1 MLTHLLS
8 QHPRGV
14 RTSTL
19 VHRWGT
25 RASGALG
32 NLPKVRGKSYCR
44 SLNLNPGPESGP
56 AQGREGAGSG
66 LASTEGRRPTAR
78 GAGAAPGRLWAG
90 SAWLAVQIC
99 RGPRGLG
106 SDSHKETGSLTLLRK
121 GPCTPSSQASF
132 ARSPAV
138 PRVHTRGRPDP
149 TDGAAAAPGTCVS
162 DSHRVSVS
170 TCSGSETSPRAG
182 SSLGLR
188 SSRSREGRASGR
200 VRAETSPRK
209 GRGVPSQRTR
219 TRTRTRTSLRWPRP
233 S

>member
-1 MLTHLLS
+1 M
-8 QHPRGV
+8 
-14 RTSTL
+14 
-19 VHRWGT
+19 
-25 RASGALG
+25 
-32 NLPKVRGKSYCR
+32 PKVRGKSYCR

-56 AQGREGAGSG
+56 AQGREAKGREGAGSG

-90 SAWLAVQIC
+90 STWLAVQIC

-106 SDSHKETGSLTLLRK
+106 SDSHKETGSLMLLRK
-121 GPCTPSSQASF
+121 GPCTPSPQASF
-132 ARSPAV
+132 APSPAV

-149 TDGAAAAPGTCVS
+149 TDGPAAAAGTCVS

-188 SSRSREGRASGR
+188 SSRPREGRASGR
-200 VRAETSPRK
+200 VQAETSPRK
-209 GRGVPSQRTR
+209 GPGAPSQRTR
-219 TRTRTRTSLRWPRP
+219 TRTRTSLGWPRP